1 MPKRERAPVRNG
13 CVCAAIAV
21 LTVLAA
27 LASVAGAATGHGA
40 RGAALAATPPATVV
54 SIEFDDASADQYTAR
69 PLLASRNLHATFFVN
84 SGLLSGA
91 YGRMTLRQVQGL
103 ASDGNEIGGHTV
115 LHQHLLGAS
124 GSSRDEAMREI
135 CNDRANLLH
144 AGFRP
149 TDLAYPF
156 GEFDGTVESLAR
168 RCGYNSGR
176 TDSGAAS
183 PSVSSDCLGESIPPA
198 DSYATRGIESVGSK
212 MSPKDVEAVV
222 TQAQQHGCG
231 WVQILFHHICD
242 RCNVYSMTAADFAS
256 LLDWLVAQR
265 SQNITVK
272 TVHEVIGGPVRPAV
286 TGPSP
291 ANPRGRNLL
300 RNPSFEQG
308 LNGDGGPACWDRLAF
323 GSETSTFRRTTDAH
337 SGTYAERLDVTSY
350 ASGNPELVS
359 HQDLGQCAPTVR
371 PGHTYTVSAHYKSTA
386 PARFFVYR
394 RDRIGEWTWW
404 IGPAVQ
410 ASSSWSHASLTTPR
424 VPSGTTAISVGLSL
438 AHTGSLTSDDYS
450 VVDSGTARR

>member
-1 MPKRERAPVRNG
+1 MPGRERAPVRNG
-13 CVCAAIAV
+13 CVRAAIAV

-27 LASVAGAATGHGA
+27 LASGAASGHGA
-40 RGAALAATPPATVV
+40 PSAALPATPPATVV
-54 SIEFDDASADQYTAR
+54 SIEFDDGSADQYTTR
-69 PLLASRNLHATFFVN
+69 PLLASRNLHATFFIN
-84 SGLLSGA
+84 SGLLSA
-91 YGRMTLRQVQGL
+91 DNDRMTLRQVQGL

-115 LHQHLLGAS
+115 LHQHLLAAAS
-124 GSSRDEAMREI
+124 GRDEAMREI
-135 CNDRANLLH
+135 CDDRANLLH

-156 GEFDGTVESLAR
+156 GEFDGTTESLAR

-176 TDSGAAS
+176 TDTGAAS

-222 TQAQQHGCG
+222 TQAQQHGCS

-265 SQNITVK
+265 SQNITVQ

-286 TGPSP
+286 SGPSP
-291 ANPRGRNLL
+291 ANAAGRNLL

-308 LNGDGGPACWDRLAF
+308 LNGDGGPACWDALAF
-323 GSETSTFRRTTDAH
+323 GSNTSTFRRTPDAH

-350 ASGNPELVS
+350 ASGNPELIS

-371 PGHTYTVSAHYKSTA
+371 PGHAYSMGAYYKSTA

-404 IGPAVQ
+404 IGPTVP
-410 ASSSWSHASLTTPR
+410 ASSAWSHASFATPR

-438 AHTGSLTSDDYS
+438 THTGSLTSDDYS
-450 VVDSGTARR
+450 LVDRGTARR